1 MRYVSSQGLM
11 AGTGSETFGLNHL
24 VIREPEPATSGHFLS
39 ASFGTRRMF
48 KASWRNDWEK
58 CEVVTEDFSGLQ

>member
-24 VIREPEPATSGHFLS
+24 VIRELAPATSGHFPS
-39 ASFGTRRMF
+39 ASFGTKRMF
-48 KASWRNDWEK
+48 KAAWRNNWEK
-58 CEVVTEDFSGLQ
+58 CEVVTEDLSGLQ